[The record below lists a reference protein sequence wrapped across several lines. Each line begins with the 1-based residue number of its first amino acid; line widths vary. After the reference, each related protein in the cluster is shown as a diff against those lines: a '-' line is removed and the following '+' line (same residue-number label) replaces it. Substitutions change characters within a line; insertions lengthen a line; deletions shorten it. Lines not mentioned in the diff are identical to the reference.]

1 MFFTTMT
8 QESSVTCFTVAGVAV
23 MTFTMLVNEVT
34 CTDKAVIASML
45 CTPADHFTA
54 GCLAEGY

>member
-45 CTPADHFTA
+45 CTPAVP
-54 GCLAEGY
+54 LATSGLVDGH